1 LSSVAGDY
9 AGMVEAA
16 VEAAIQKLD
25 LESRIRLLTGVNFWA
40 TAALPEIGLR
50 AMVVSD
56 GPAGV
61 KGGSTAHDETTTSL
75 PSPTSLAATW
85 DEDLVREVGILLAG
99 ESRAKGVDVL
109 LGPTINLHRS
119 PVGGRHFEQFSED
132 PLLTGRI
139 ASAYV
144 EGLQSRGVG
153 GCPKHYVC
161 NDSETERQNMRVDVD
176 ERPLREVYM
185 PPFERTVGEA
195 GAWMVMAA
203 YSGVREFRMT
213 ESPLLRD
220 PLEDRWG
227 FDGVVVSDWYA
238 VHSTVESAR
247 AATDLLMPGPG
258 GQWGDAL
265 LAAVRG
271 GEVPESA
278 IDDKV
283 RRLLRL
289 AARVGAL
296 DGVPAATS
304 PATRP
309 PQEDVSALV
318 RRASAAGSV
327 LLANDGILP
336 LDPSRVRRL
345 AVLGPM
351 AAVAPGQGGGSSN
364 LRPDYV
370 ITPLEGIRAA
380 FPEAEI
386 LWNSAERIRPGFQ
399 ILTPSEVALP
409 AAAGENAGR
418 PGVLL
423 RVCESTGGPVA
434 DEPGREIVRAEHRD
448 GRLYWQG
455 DALIGGRPV
464 FELSAAVTSD
474 VGGRHRIGLGSRGRV
489 AVYVN
494 GRLAAQGGEPV
505 DTDDIDAIWHEP
517 PFVAA
522 EVDLEPGKPVDV
534 LIRWQKFY
542 DHPAYIGY
550 FSMAKPAPTLEEI
563 CAEDERLADGAD
575 AVIVVVG
582 TTFTD
587 ESEGADRRSLAL
599 DPAQDEIVRRVAAAN
614 PRTVAVLAAG
624 SPVLMPW
631 RDEVAALLLTWF
643 PGQEAGNA
651 LADILTGRV
660 EPGGRMPT
668 TWPSETEDVPILD
681 TRPVGGILRYEEG
694 LDIGYRAWLVN
705 QVEPAFPFGH
715 GLGYT
720 SWSYL
725 DAAPATAL
733 AAPATALA
741 APATAL
747 AAPTKTHAAPAAV
760 AGPADESGA
769 IAPAAIR
776 VRVRNRGP
784 RRGGE
789 VIQLYLGRTDTEIER
804 PLLWL
809 AGWARVEA
817 EPGEAVD
824 VDVPID
830 RWAVRHWDEA
840 SGSWAIE
847 PGRFDVRIGR
857 SVGDLRLATTLEVEL
872 A

>member
-1 LSSVAGDY
+1 LSSVSGGY
-9 AGMVEAA
+9 AGTVESA
-16 VEAAIQKLD
+16 VEKAIEKLD
-25 LESRIRLLTGVNFWA
+25 LETRIRLLTGVNFWA
-40 TAALPEIGLR
+40 TVAVPEIGLR

-61 KGGSTAHDETTTSL
+61 KGGSTSHDETTTSL
-75 PSPTSLAATW
+75 PSPTSLAASW
-85 DEDLVREVGILLAG
+85 DEELVREVGVLLAG
-99 ESRAKGVDVL
+99 EARAKGVDVL

-139 ASAYV
+139 ATAYV

-176 ERPLREVYM
+176 ERPLRELYM
-185 PPFERTVGEA
+185 PPFERTVRDA
-195 GAWMVMAA
+195 RAWTIMAA

-213 ESPLLRD
+213 ESPLLVD
-220 PLEDRWG
+220 PLEVRWG

-265 LAAVRG
+265 LGAVRR

-278 IDDKV
+278 IEDKV

-296 DGVPAATS
+296 EGVPAVTP
-304 PATRP
+304 PAARP
-309 PQEDVSALV
+309 PQEEVSALV
-318 RRASAAGSV
+318 RRVSAAGSV
-327 LLANDGILP
+327 LLANDGSLP
-336 LDPSRVRRL
+336 LDPTRVRRL

-370 ITPLEGIRAA
+370 VTPLEGLRAA
-380 FPEAEI
+380 FPDAEI
-386 LWNSAERIRPGFQ
+386 LWNPAERIRPGFQ
-399 ILTPSEVALP
+399 ILTPSEVSLP
-409 AAAGENAGR
+409 AAAGENAGK
-418 PGVLL
+418 PGVLV
-423 RVCESTGGPVA
+423 RVCEPTGGPVT
-434 DEPGREIVRAEHRD
+434 DEPGAEIVRAERRD

-455 DALIGGRPV
+455 DALVAGRRV
-464 FELSAAVTSD
+464 FEFSATVTSD
-474 VGGRHRIGLGSRGRV
+474 IGGRHRIGLGSRGHV

-494 GRLAAQGGEPV
+494 GRLAVTAGEPV

-522 EVDLEPGKPVDV
+522 EVDLEPGKPVEV

-542 DHPAYIGY
+542 GHPAYIGY
-550 FSMAKPAPTLEEI
+550 FSMEKPVPSLDEI
-563 CAEDERLADGAD
+563 CAEDERLARAAD
-575 AVIVVVG
+575 AAVVVVG

-587 ESEGADRRSLAL
+587 ESEGADRRTLAL
-599 DPAQDEIVRRVAAAN
+599 DPAQDEVVRRVAAAN
-614 PRTVAVLAAG
+614 PRTVAVVAAG

-631 RDEVAALLLTWF
+631 RDDVAALLLTWF

-651 LADILTGRV
+651 LADILIGRV

-668 TWPSETEDVPILD
+668 TWPAETEDVPVLD
-681 TRPVGGILRYEEG
+681 TRPVNSLLRYEEG
-694 LDIGYRAWLVN
+694 LEIGYRAWLVS
-705 QVEPAFPFGH
+705 QIEPAFPFGH

-725 DAAPATAL
+725 DAEPSVATAM
-733 AAPATALA
+733 PSDD
-741 APATAL
+741 
-747 AAPTKTHAAPAAV
+747 
-760 AGPADESGA
+760 GSIG
-769 IAPAAIR
+769 PAAIR
-776 VRVRNRGP
+776 IRVRNRGP
-784 RRGGE
+784 RHGSE

-809 AGWARVEA
+809 AGWARVAA
-817 EPGEAVD
+817 EPGEAVE

-840 SGSWAIE
+840 AGRWAVE
-847 PGRFDVRIGR
+847 PGRFDVRLGR
-857 SVGDLRLATTLEVEL
+857 SVGDLRLATYLEVGS